1 MKEFIY
7 ATLTLFSLSAVAGT
21 TSGQTIGISN
31 YDSVKKDLPPDHYSI
46 LFDPGLTMRSGVES
60 IITIHKGVA
69 SIEEKILGTTWFN
82 ESTILGKAGGIS
94 SRLAKYLFLDLPVDY
109 FSVILS
115 HEYFGHGARYREFNI
130 RGIRYGYDF
139 PPPYGPGGGY
149 AINNKS
155 LQVSYQD
162 LISIWTGGVEIHS
175 IINRD
180 LGMRWISINKMS
192 YREASQYFWS
202 FQVYMN
208 YIQNTNEDINDGT
221 VDNDIRAYIR
231 LINSE
236 KVSVAPSTLLMSVKD
251 LKSKTLINV
260 ANPFVFYSIYSIIK
274 TYLLGGD
281 SNNKV
286 PSFKFGNIQYL
297 PVLRTG
303 ITPFG
308 VEYHLESYLRFKRM
322 SSMIDIRYGDQTF
335 YSDWG
340 GIGAYMRNIY
350 YNKILSID
358 TNFDLWKQPGLLFG
372 SDQAERKG
380 TGLGFA
386 FSGRCNYNLANGK
399 IPVAVVLELGY
410 KSTGFL
416 EGYYLNSSP
425 IFRFGISFSK

>member
-7 ATLTLFSLSAVAGT
+7 ATLALFCLSTIAGT
-21 TSGQTIGISN
+21 TSGQTIEVCN
-31 YDSVKKDLPPDHYSI
+31 PDSVKIDKPPDHYSI
-46 LFDPGLTMRSGVES
+46 VFDPGLTMRSGAES
-60 IITIHKGVA
+60 IITIHKGIA
-69 SIEEKILGTTWFN
+69 SVEDKFPGTSWFN
-82 ESTILGKAGGIS
+82 ESTILGKVGGIS
-94 SRLAKYLFLDLPVDY
+94 TRLVKYWFIDLPVDY
-109 FSVILS
+109 FSIILS
-115 HEYFGHGARYREFNI
+115 HEYFGHGARYRELNI
-130 RGIRYGYDF
+130 RDIQYGYDF

-149 AINNKS
+149 ATNNRS
-155 LQVSYQD
+155 LQVSYQE

-180 LGMRWISINKMS
+180 LGMRWISTNKMY

-202 FQVYMN
+202 FQIYMN
-208 YIQNTNEDINDGT
+208 YIQKTNEDINDGT

-231 LINSE
+231 LINAE
-236 KVSVAPSTLLMSVKD
+236 KVSTEPSILLMSVKD

-260 ANPFVFYSIYSIIK
+260 ANPFVFFSIYSIIK
-274 TYLLGGD
+274 TYLWGGD
-281 SNNKV
+281 SYNEV

-297 PVLRTG
+297 PVFRTG

-350 YNKILSID
+350 YDKILSID

-372 SDQAERKG
+372 SDQSERKG
-380 TGLGFA
+380 TGLGFY
-386 FSGRCNYNLANGK
+386 FSGRCNYNLVNG
-399 IPVAVVLELGY
+399 IMPVALMLELGY

-416 EGYYLNSSP
+416 EGFSLNSSP
-425 IFRFGISFSK
+425 IIQFGISFIK